1 MTDESTSFSP
11 DKDAQSSLEQSEP
24 TTLKKK
30 WSNVAQ
36 MLKANEKIKCTNQF
50 NVKSVDLISLKNSRI
65 YVNNTLVCYT

>member
-11 DKDAQSSLEQSEP
+11 NKDAQSSLEQSEQ
-24 TTLKKK
+24 TLKKG

-36 MLKANEKIKCTNQF
+36 PLRANEKIKCPSQF

-65 YVNNTLVCYT
+65 YVNNALVCYT